1 MPKHGSRQ
9 PELLTRERKNPI
21 LTAADWP
28 YPASTVFNPGAVMLK
43 DGTTLLLCRVEEYSG
58 MSHLCAA
65 RSENGVDGW
74 QIDPVPTMRPDRTGH
89 PEEVWGIEDA
99 RITYVAELDTYV
111 IAYTS
116 FSRGGAGVSLAL
128 TDDFAHFERYGV
140 VMHPDDKDAALLPDR
155 IGGNWAL
162 IHRPTTPLGAHVWI
176 SYSPDLRHWGSHK
189 IILEA
194 RRGGW
199 WDANKIGLGPPPI
212 RTDRGWLAFY
222 HSVRNTASGS
232 IYRVGLALFDLE
244 QPEGCVSRSDNWIF
258 GPEEDYERDGDVD
271 DVVFPC
277 GCVVEPDGDS
287 LRLYYGAADNCIA
300 VARGS
305 ISSMLAWLAE
315 NGSESCL
322 LQGD

>member
-1 MPKHGSRQ
+1 MPKYGNRQ

-28 YPASTVFNPGAVMLK
+28 YPASTVFNPGAAMLQ
-43 DGTTLLLCRVEEYSG
+43 DGTTLLLCRVEEHSG

-74 QIDPVPTMRPDRTGH
+74 EIDPVPTMKPDRIGH
-89 PEEVWGIEDA
+89 PEEIWGIEDA
-99 RITYVAELDTYV
+99 RVTYLEELGKYAVT
-111 IAYTS
+111 YTS

-128 TDDFAHFERYGV
+128 TEDFRTFERYGV
-140 VMHPDDKDAALLPDR
+140 VMHPDDKDAAMLPER

-162 IHRPTTPLGAHVWI
+162 IHRPITPLGAHVWI

-212 RTDRGWLAFY
+212 RTERGWLTFY

-232 IYRVGLALFDLE
+232 IYRVGLALFHLE
-244 QPEGCVSRSDNWIF
+244 QPERCVSRSDSWIF
-258 GPEEDYERDGDVD
+258 GPEELYERDGDVD

-277 GCVVEPDGDS
+277 GYVVEPDGDT

-305 ISSMLAWLAE
+305 ISEMLAWLEE

-322 LQGD
+322 LEGA